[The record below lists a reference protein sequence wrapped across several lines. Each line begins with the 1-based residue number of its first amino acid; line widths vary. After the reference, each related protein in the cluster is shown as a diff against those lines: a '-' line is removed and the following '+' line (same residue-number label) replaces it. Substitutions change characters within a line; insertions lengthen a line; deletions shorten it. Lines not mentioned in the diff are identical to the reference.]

1 MGYDLS
7 VSRARDPLIVI
18 TVFLAIALVMV
29 VLRLRARRLRGS
41 AFGFD
46 DGFMLAAMVKAYF
59 AWLSTYSVLVSGV
72 GRRQAQLHPASQV
85 DQFRLLKVYSH
96 LALVSSAELMDS

>member
-18 TVFLAIALVMV
+18 TVFLAIAVVTV
-29 VLRLRARRLRGS
+29 VLRLQARRLRRS

-46 DGFMLAAMVKAYF
+46 DGFTLAAMVMAI
-59 AWLSTYSVLVSGV
+59 
-72 GRRQAQLHPASQV
+72 
-85 DQFRLLKVYSH
+85 FRTVF
-96 LALVSSAELMDS
+96 M